1 MIQTTPDGL
10 LELLYM
16 CINKLCPD
24 YEGLELGIGETL
36 LIKAIAQSTGREI
49 KQIKADYV
57 KCGDLG
63 TIARDSKGS
72 QKTLFKPKPLT
83 VPHVFR
89 TLKAVAQISG
99 GSSQAKKIDK
109 IKSLLVACKDEEA
122 KFIIR
127 HLEGKLRIGLAEQT
141 VLSAL
146 AQSVILSDPKN
157 AKIST
162 ASKEELLSKA
172 VDTVKYVYK

>member
-1 MIQTTPDGL
+1 MIQTTPKGL

-24 YEGLELGIGETL
+24 YEGLELGIGESL
-36 LIKAIAQSTGREI
+36 LMKAIVQSTGRDM
-49 KQIKADYV
+49 KQLKADYV

-63 TIARDSKGS
+63 VIARDSKGS
-72 QKTLFKPKPLT
+72 QRTLFKPKPLT
-83 VPHVFR
+83 VPHVFK
-89 TLKAVAQISG
+89 TLKEVAQITGNSA
-99 GSSQAKKIDK
+99 QAKKIDK
-109 IKSLLVACKDEEA
+109 IKGLLVACQDEET

-146 AQSVILSDPKN
+146 AQSIVLSDPKN
-157 AKIST
+157 VKLST
-162 ASKEELLSKA
+162 SKKEELLAHA

>member
-1 MIQTTPDGL
+1 M
-10 LELLYM
+10 
-16 CINKLCPD
+16 CPD
-24 YEGLELGIGETL
+24 YEGLELGIGESL
-36 LIKAIAQSTGREI
+36 LLKAIVQSTGRDM
-49 KQIKADYV
+49 KQVKAEYV

-72 QKTLFKPKPLT
+72 QRTLLQPKSLT
-83 VPHVFR
+83 VPHVFK
-89 TLKAVAQISG
+89 TLKEVAQISG
-99 GSSQAKKIDK
+99 NSAQANKIAK
-109 IKSLLVACKDEEA
+109 IKGLLVACKDEEA

-146 AQSVILSDPKN
+146 AQSVVLSNPKN

-162 ASKEELLSKA
+162 SKKEELLA
-172 VDTVKYVYK
+172 EAIENVKYVYK